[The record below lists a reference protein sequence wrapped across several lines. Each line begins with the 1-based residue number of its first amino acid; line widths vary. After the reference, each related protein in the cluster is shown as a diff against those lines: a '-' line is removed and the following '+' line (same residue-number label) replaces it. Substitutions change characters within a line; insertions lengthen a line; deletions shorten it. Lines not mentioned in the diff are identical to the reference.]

1 MATMNVAIEIGTSFT
16 SIYLEG
22 AGVVLREPTVVA
34 YQIEGEKREV
44 FAVGNK
50 AIKLQ
55 GKTPGKTAVVCPVV
69 DGYIVDEKAC
79 IDLMTQFINKIL
91 PISYVFFPK
100 IKAILVTPTGLNAD
114 ERKLYEDVII
124 KSGVAESTMIDN
136 VVATALGAELPVETA
151 DGGFVTN
158 IGGGVTEIA
167 LISLCGAVSGCSINV
182 GGNMM
187 DKALMDFI
195 VGKYGVKV
203 GLATAR
209 KIREEVG
216 TLHHNDTSYIEV
228 SGINVNTQTPV
239 SQCVYA
245 LDAYEALLPY
255 YARIVDAIKGTM
267 NMCPPD
273 LAKTVY
279 EKGLNIAGGVANV
292 PEIANFFADLL
303 NIPCTLCPDPELTSI
318 IGAGKLLSNGE
329 MLKQILS
336 QQ

>member
-1 MATMNVAIEIGTSFT
+1 MATMNIAIEIGTSFT

-34 YQIEGEKREV
+34 YQGEGDKREV

-55 GKTPGKTAVVCPVV
+55 GKTPDKTTVVCPVV
-69 DGYIVDEKAC
+69 DGYIVDESAC
-79 IDLMTQFINKIL
+79 VDLMTQFINKIL
-91 PISYVFFPK
+91 PVSYVFFPK
-100 IKAILVTPTGLNAD
+100 IKAILVAPTGLNAE
-114 ERKLYEDVII
+114 ERKLYEDVIL
-124 KSGVAESTMIDN
+124 KSGVAESTIVDN
-136 VVATALGAELPVETA
+136 VIATALGAELPIETA
-151 DGGFVTN
+151 DGGFVAN

-203 GLATAR
+203 GLSTAR

-216 TLHHNDTSYIEV
+216 TLHPNDTSFIEV
-228 SGINVNTQTPV
+228 SGININTQTPV

-245 LDAYEALLPY
+245 LDTYDALLPY
-255 YARIVDAIKGTM
+255 YARIADAIRGNT
-267 NMCPPD
+267 NMCPPE

-279 EKGLNIAGGVANV
+279 EKGLYIAGGASKI
-292 PEIANFFADLL
+292 PEIEKVFADIL
-303 NIPCTLCPDPELTSI
+303 NIPCFVCQDPELTAI
-318 IGAGKLLSNGE
+318 IGAGKLLSNPE